1 MSAPAIAALDAPELD
16 LGDADI
22 CQGRDLGISGSA
34 IALES
39 IPAVTA
45 SPASCSL
52 LSAASKLSSLR
63 RRIELITA
71 IDPDPSAG
79 LGTGIAEL
87 DAALSR
93 RGVPRGRLTEVT
105 GARGSGKAT
114 LLRRLVME
122 TISRG
127 LGAAYVDA
135 SRTLAPRDWARAA
148 SAAGDGF
155 WVVRPKQ
162 ASRGAWCADVLL
174 RSGAFALVVL
184 DGAPPLPRAIAA
196 RLTRLAHDAAAAL
209 VVVGGDHAPPTMLS
223 GALRLHVS
231 RARRSRVSSNASSDT
246 SSDTSS
252 DALLDTRRDARH
264 AGADP
269 PLPPGVMT
277 RWMTITVEKGGGRGQ
292 RQTVE
297 VEHAVSVAHRLCAH
311 PEVPDRRGAART
323 GGRGREQENE
333 GRTGTGRPQP
343 ERRLAEQQLVAEQRA
358 EQQHT
363 EHRHTERRHVPE
375 LASVG

>member
-1 MSAPAIAALDAPELD
+1 MSAPAIAVDALPE
-16 LGDADI
+16 I
-22 CQGRDLGISGSA
+22 QKR
-34 IALES
+34 IALITSAE
-39 IPAVTA
+39 PA
-45 SPASCSL
+45 
-52 LSAASKLSSLR
+52 
-63 RRIELITA
+63 
-71 IDPDPSAG
+71 DPSSA

-93 RGVPRGRLTEVT
+93 RGIPRGRLTEVT

-114 LLRRLVME
+114 LLRRMVME
-122 TISRG
+122 AISRG
-127 LGAAYVDA
+127 LGVAYVDA
-135 SRTLAPRDWARAA
+135 SRTLAPRDWASVADE
-148 SAAGDGF
+148 AGDAF

-162 ASRGAWCADVLL
+162 ASRGAWCTDVLL

-184 DGAPPLPRAIAA
+184 DGAPPLTRSIAV

-209 VVVGGDHAPPTMLS
+209 VVVGGDNSQPSMIS

-231 RARRSRVSSNASSDT
+231 RIRRKSRHDIAS
-246 SSDTSS
+246 
-252 DALLDTRRDARH
+252 

-269 PLPPGVMT
+269 PTPPGVMT
-277 RWMTITVEKGGGRGQ
+277 RWMTITVEKGGRGQ

-323 GGRGREQENE
+323 GGRGSEQKHE
-333 GRTGTGRPQP
+333 GRASTERSHP
-343 ERRLAEQQLVAEQRA
+343 ERSHPERPHPERPHPERPRA
-358 EQQHT
+358 E
-363 EHRHTERRHVPE
+363 RPIPE

>member
-1 MSAPAIAALDAPELD
+1 MSAPAIAVDALSEL
-16 LGDADI
+16 
-22 CQGRDLGISGSA
+22 QKR
-34 IALES
+34 IAL
-39 IPAVTA
+39 IT
-45 SPASCSL
+45 
-52 LSAASKLSSLR
+52 SA
-63 RRIELITA
+63 E
-71 IDPDPSAG
+71 PVDPSSG

-87 DAALSR
+87 DAVLSH
-93 RGVPRGRLTEVT
+93 RGLPRGRLTEIT

-114 LLRRLVME
+114 LLRRMAME

-127 LGAAYVDA
+127 LGVAYVDA
-135 SRTLAPRDWARAA
+135 SRTLAPRDWASVADE
-148 SAAGDGF
+148 AGDGF

-184 DGAPPLPRAIAA
+184 DGAPPLTRSIAV

-209 VVVGGDHAPPTMLS
+209 VVVGGDHSQPSMLS

-231 RARRSRVSSNASSDT
+231 RARKSRRMQSGSATRNGERFARHVDARVDTRAAASPATPDATLRET
-246 SSDTSS
+246 SS
-252 DALLDTRRDARH
+252 

-269 PLPPGVMT
+269 PTPPGVMT
-277 RWMTITVEKGGGRGQ
+277 RWMTITVEKGGRGQ

-323 GGRGREQENE
+323 GGRGSKERE
-333 GRTGTGRPQP
+333 
-343 ERRLAEQQLVAEQRA
+343 ERSGAEEQQPGRRSVEWENDSERQYIDSRCIEQSAGDTCIDARCIEHIEHEHAERL
-358 EQQHT
+358 
-363 EHRHTERRHVPE
+363 VPE

>member
-1 MSAPAIAALDAPELD
+1 MSAPAIAVDALSE
-16 LGDADI
+16 I
-22 CQGRDLGISGSA
+22 QKR
-34 IALES
+34 IALITSAE
-39 IPAVTA
+39 PA
-45 SPASCSL
+45 
-52 LSAASKLSSLR
+52 
-63 RRIELITA
+63 
-71 IDPDPSAG
+71 DPSSA

-93 RGVPRGRLTEVT
+93 RGIPRGRLTEVT

-114 LLRRLVME
+114 LLRRMAME
-122 TISRG
+122 AISCG
-127 LGAAYVDA
+127 LGVAYVDA
-135 SRTLAPRDWARAA
+135 SRTLAPRDWTSVADE
-148 SAAGDGF
+148 AGDAF

-184 DGAPPLPRAIAA
+184 DGAPPLTRSIAV

-209 VVVGGDHAPPTMLS
+209 VVVGSDHSQPSMIS

-231 RARRSRVSSNASSDT
+231 RARNPRRTRSGDAERSEKRVARRADACAGTSPAASPATPDT
-246 SSDTSS
+246 I
-252 DALLDTRRDARH
+252 RREIVS

-269 PLPPGVMT
+269 PTPPGVMT
-277 RWMTITVEKGGGRGQ
+277 RWMTITVEKGGRGQ

-323 GGRGREQENE
+323 GGRGSEE
-333 GRTGTGRPQP
+333 GHDEGSGATGPRP
-343 ERRLAEQQLVAEQRA
+343 ERRNTERQRDSERRYIDGRCIEQHAASPYIDSRCIEQHECTGHERAGHERA
-358 EQQHT
+358 EQLI
-363 EHRHTERRHVPE
+363 PE

>member
-1 MSAPAIAALDAPELD
+1 MSATAIAVDDTLELD
-16 LGDADI
+16 LGYTDVRQR
-22 CQGRDLGISGSA
+22 QGFGISEPGSA
-34 IALES
+34 CGID
-39 IPAVTA
+39 PAVA
-45 SPASCSL
+45 VSPASCSL
-52 LSAASKLSSLR
+52 LSASSGPGLSQLR
-63 RRIELITA
+63 RRIDLITA
-71 IDPDPSAG
+71 IEPADGSAG
-79 LGTGIAEL
+79 LGTGIPEL
-87 DAALSR
+87 DAVLSG
-93 RGVPRGRLTEVT
+93 RGLPRGRLTEVT
-105 GARGSGKAT
+105 GVRGSGKAT
-114 LLRRLVME
+114 LLRRMVVE

-127 LGAAYVDA
+127 LGVAYVDA
-135 SRTLAPRDWARAA
+135 SRTLAPRDWASVAGV
-148 SAAGDGF
+148 AGDAF

-184 DGAPPLPRAIAA
+184 DGAPPLTRSIAV

-209 VVVGGDHAPPTMLS
+209 VVVGGDHAPPSMLS

-231 RARRSRVSSNASSDT
+231 RARKS
-246 SSDTSS
+246 
-252 DALLDTRRDARH
+252 RRDITT
-264 AGADP
+264 AGADPPP

-323 GGRGREQENE
+323 GGRGSKQGHEE
-333 GRTGTGRPQP
+333 RTGA
-343 ERRLAEQQLVAEQRA
+343 ER
-358 EQQHT
+358 QHV
-363 EHRHTERRHVPE
+363 EHLIPE

>member
-1 MSAPAIAALDAPELD
+1 MSAPAIAVDALSEV
-16 LGDADI
+16 
-22 CQGRDLGISGSA
+22 QKR
-34 IALES
+34 IALITSAE
-39 IPAVTA
+39 PAD
-45 SPASCSL
+45 PAS
-52 LSAASKLSSLR
+52 A
-63 RRIELITA
+63 
-71 IDPDPSAG
+71 

-87 DAALSR
+87 DAVLSR
-93 RGVPRGRLTEVT
+93 RGIPRGRLTEVT

-114 LLRRLVME
+114 LLRRMVME

-135 SRTLAPRDWARAA
+135 SRTLAPRDWASVADE
-148 SAAGDGF
+148 AGDGF

-184 DGAPPLPRAIAA
+184 DGAPPLTRSIAV

-209 VVVGGDHAPPTMLS
+209 VVVGGDHAPPSAIS

-231 RARRSRVSSNASSDT
+231 RIRRKSRHDLAS
-246 SSDTSS
+246 
-252 DALLDTRRDARH
+252 

-269 PLPPGVMT
+269 PTPPGVMT
-277 RWMTITVEKGGGRGQ
+277 RWMTITVEKGGRGQ

-323 GGRGREQENE
+323 GGRGSREHEERSGAKEQQPGGRNVERHHAPERQYIDGRCIEQDTGEPYIEARCIESNECIGQERVEQE
-333 GRTGTGRPQP
+333 
-343 ERRLAEQQLVAEQRA
+343 
-358 EQQHT
+358 
-363 EHRHTERRHVPE
+363 HTERLIPE

>member
-1 MSAPAIAALDAPELD
+1 MSAPAIAVDTLSEL
-16 LGDADI
+16 
-22 CQGRDLGISGSA
+22 QKR
-34 IALES
+34 IAL
-39 IPAVTA
+39 IT
-45 SPASCSL
+45 
-52 LSAASKLSSLR
+52 SA
-63 RRIELITA
+63 E
-71 IDPDPSAG
+71 PVDPSSG

-87 DAALSR
+87 DAVLSH
-93 RGVPRGRLTEVT
+93 RGLPRGRLTEVT

-114 LLRRLVME
+114 LLRRMVME

-127 LGAAYVDA
+127 LGVAYVDA
-135 SRTLAPRDWARAA
+135 SRTLAPRDWASVADE
-148 SAAGDGF
+148 AGDAF
-155 WVVRPKQ
+155 WVVRPRQ

-184 DGAPPLPRAIAA
+184 DGAPPLTRSIAV

-209 VVVGGDHAPPTMLS
+209 VVVGGDQSQPTMVS

-231 RARRSRVSSNASSDT
+231 RARKPRRIRSGNAERSEKRVARHA
-246 SSDTSS
+246 
-252 DALLDTRRDARH
+252 DARADARADTRTVALPATPDGTRRETPP

-269 PLPPGVMT
+269 PTPPGVMT
-277 RWMTITVEKGGGRGQ
+277 RWMTITVEKGGRGQ

-323 GGRGREQENE
+323 GGRGSEKGRE
-333 GRTGTGRPQP
+333 GRDSVENI
-343 ERRLAEQQLVAEQRA
+343 ERI
-358 EQQHT
+358 
-363 EHRHTERRHVPE
+363 EHVEHIELEPAERRHAEQHAEQHAPE

>member
-1 MSAPAIAALDAPELD
+1 MSASAIAALDAPELD
-16 LGDADI
+16 LGDTDI
-22 CQGRDLGISGSA
+22 CQDRDFGISRT
-34 IALES
+34 
-39 IPAVTA
+39 TA
-45 SPASCSL
+45 TGSPASCSL
-52 LSAASKLSSLR
+52 PPASSHLSLLR
-63 RRIELITA
+63 RRIELITSSE
-71 IDPDPSAG
+71 PDPSAG

-105 GARGSGKAT
+105 GTRGSGKAT

-127 LGAAYVDA
+127 LGVAYVDA

-148 SAAGDGF
+148 NAAGDGF

-162 ASRGAWCADVLL
+162 ASRGAWCTDVLL

-184 DGAPPLPRAIAA
+184 DGAPPLPQAIAV
-196 RLTRLAHDAAAAL
+196 RLTRLAHDSAAAL

-223 GALRLHVS
+223 GALRLRVS
-231 RARRSRVSSNASSDT
+231 RTRRSCVPSNA
-246 SSDTSS
+246 
-252 DALLDTRRDARH
+252 LLAAPASASWDARH

-269 PLPPGVMT
+269 PLPPGVMS

-297 VEHAVSVAHRLCAH
+297 VEHAVNVAHRLCAH

-323 GGRGREQENE
+323 GGRGRGQGSE
-333 GRTGTGRPQP
+333 GWTGAEHPRPG
-343 ERRLAEQQLVAEQRA
+343 QQRIEHQRI
-358 EQQHT
+358 
-363 EHRHTERRHVPE
+363 EHRYVEYRHVEYQHVERQSGEHQRIPE

>member
-1 MSAPAIAALDAPELD
+1 MSAPAIAVDALSEV
-16 LGDADI
+16 
-22 CQGRDLGISGSA
+22 QRR
-34 IALES
+34 IALITSAE
-39 IPAVTA
+39 PA
-45 SPASCSL
+45 
-52 LSAASKLSSLR
+52 
-63 RRIELITA
+63 
-71 IDPDPSAG
+71 DPSSA

-87 DAALSR
+87 DAVLSR
-93 RGVPRGRLTEVT
+93 RGIPRGRLTEVA

-114 LLRRLVME
+114 LLRRMVME

-127 LGAAYVDA
+127 LGVAYVDA
-135 SRTLAPRDWARAA
+135 SRTLAPRDWASVADE
-148 SAAGDGF
+148 AGDGF

-174 RSGAFALVVL
+174 RSGAFALVGL
-184 DGAPPLPRAIAA
+184 DGAPPLTRSIAV

-209 VVVGGDHAPPTMLS
+209 VVVGGDHAPPSMIS

-231 RARRSRVSSNASSDT
+231 RMRRKSRHDIAS
-246 SSDTSS
+246 
-252 DALLDTRRDARH
+252 

-269 PLPPGVMT
+269 PPLAPPGVMT
-277 RWMTITVEKGGGRGQ
+277 RWMTITVEKGGRGQ

-323 GGRGREQENE
+323 GGRGSKGREERYGSEGQQPGRRDIERENDPGRRYIDARCIESNERTEQE
-333 GRTGTGRPQP
+333 
-343 ERRLAEQQLVAEQRA
+343 RA
-358 EQQHT
+358 EQLI
-363 EHRHTERRHVPE
+363 PE

>member
-1 MSAPAIAALDAPELD
+1 MSAPAIATIDT
-16 LGDADI
+16 
-22 CQGRDLGISGSA
+22 
-34 IALES
+34 LES
-39 IPAVTA
+39 EPAAAA

-52 LSAASKLSSLR
+52 LPAASRLSQLR

-71 IDPDPSAG
+71 IEPADPSSG
-79 LGTGIAEL
+79 LGTGIPEL
-87 DAALSR
+87 DAVLSH
-93 RGVPRGRLTEVT
+93 RGLPRGRLTEVT

-114 LLRRLVME
+114 LLRRMAVE

-127 LGAAYVDA
+127 LGVAYVDA
-135 SRTLAPRDWARAA
+135 SRTLAPRDWAGVAGV
-148 SAAGDGF
+148 AGDAF

-184 DGAPPLPRAIAA
+184 DGAPPLGRSIAV
-196 RLTRLAHDAAAAL
+196 RLTRLAYDAAAAL
-209 VVVGGDHAPPTMLS
+209 VVVGGDHSQPSMLS

-231 RARRSRVSSNASSDT
+231 CIRRKSRHDIT
-246 SSDTSS
+246 S
-252 DALLDTRRDARH
+252 

-269 PLPPGVMT
+269 PTLPGVMT
-277 RWMTITVEKGGGRGQ
+277 RWMTITVEKGGRGQ

-323 GGRGREQENE
+323 GGQGSKGREERSDAGGQ
-333 GRTGTGRPQP
+333 RT
-343 ERRLAEQQLVAEQRA
+343 EQQRDSERQYIDSRCIEQHVEDACIDARCI
-358 EQQHT
+358 EQH
-363 EHRHTERRHVPE
+363 ERSERLSPE